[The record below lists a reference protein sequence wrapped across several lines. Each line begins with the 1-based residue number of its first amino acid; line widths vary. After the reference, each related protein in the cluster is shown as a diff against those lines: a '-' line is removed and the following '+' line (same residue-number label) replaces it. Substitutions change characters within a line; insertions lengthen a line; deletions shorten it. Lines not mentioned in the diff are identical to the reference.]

1 MRRRIIIILIIIILL
16 LAGAVALVLMRKSSP
31 EPTAP
36 PSPAPSPTPTEPP
49 QTYEYHAPDLSADE
63 IILLTGKIVVR
74 SIGTYNSE
82 DEFFRN
88 LRQVEPYVTQELW
101 QKLQAIIDA
110 GISESQPPFE
120 QIAAIVSEQIVSKN
134 ILTAEGRYEVD
145 VWRSD
150 TGKTARQTV
159 TVTFGRFGENWYVNG
174 TSQIQ

>member
-49 QTYEYHAPDLSADE
+49 QTYEYHAPE
-63 IILLTGKIVVR
+63 IVVR

>member
-88 LRQVEPYVTQELW
+88 LRQVVSRRLNKLPLLSPSKLF
-101 QKLQAIIDA
+101 QKI
-110 GISESQPPFE
+110 F
-120 QIAAIVSEQIVSKN
+120 
-134 ILTAEGRYEVD
+134 
-145 VWRSD
+145 
-150 TGKTARQTV
+150 
-159 TVTFGRFGENWYVNG
+159 
-174 TSQIQ
+174 